1 MLIMSS
7 NVWFRSSLIFL
18 ILYFSVSRSSSI
30 WQTIKNNS
38 SKNGSGNLPTGKSSQ
53 WLQWSRSPPDQSW
66 RWASGCSSQ
75 PARLGIRSS
84 STCTWGEQRCRKYL
98 RQKTITPATSHFHIH
113 DLNTILQCSEVF
125 RLCDRQDRSDHGH
138 LNSRISLCR
147 PCLHHYNCHHRHR
160 LYCHHH
166 HHRHHHHHHH

>member
-30 WQTIKNNS
+30 WQTIKNNSIWRTIKNNS

-84 STCTWGEQRCRKYL
+84 STCIWGEQRCRKYL
-98 RQKTITPATSHFHIH
+98 RQLWSSWPWSPQLE
-113 DLNTILQCSEVF
+113 DLLLQP
-125 RLCDRQDRSDHGH
+125 L
-138 LNSRISLCR
+138 LPL
-147 PCLHHYNCHHRHR
+147 HR
-160 LYCHHH
+160 LLLTHLQGLQIYKWWDFMSILSSFSLETPSAGWS
-166 HHRHHHHHHH
+166 